1 MEEKLGKEIIN
12 LRKDDKQKNS
22 MNKKQTD
29 QHLQRLALA
38 RRCVVEA
45 SKWHARG
52 HRDISLA
59 AFS

>member
-29 QHLQRLALA
+29 QHLQHLALA
-38 RRCVVEA
+38 RRYVVEA

-59 AFS
+59 TFS